1 MLKLFYQQG
10 WLILTAKTPQ
20 IDGSLVGFRLKK
32 GILPTFIEALIS
44 SAKAV
49 WHLVSLVV
57 RMAFVAFFLILL
69 IIAWAIIS
77 AAAPLWI
84 AWPLF
89 KLRRLEKKF
98 QREVDSALDKVTD
111 HVR

>member
-10 WLILTAKTPQ
+10 WLILTAKEPQ
-20 IDGSLVGFRLKK
+20 IDGSLAGFRLKK

-44 SAKAV
+44 SVKAS
-49 WHLVSLVV
+49 WHLASLIT
-57 RMAFVAFFLILL
+57 RMAFVAFFLALL
-69 IIAWAIIS
+69 IMAWAAIS

-84 AWPLF
+84 AWPLT

-98 QREVDSALDKVTD
+98 QREVDSALDKAAD
-111 HVR
+111 HGR